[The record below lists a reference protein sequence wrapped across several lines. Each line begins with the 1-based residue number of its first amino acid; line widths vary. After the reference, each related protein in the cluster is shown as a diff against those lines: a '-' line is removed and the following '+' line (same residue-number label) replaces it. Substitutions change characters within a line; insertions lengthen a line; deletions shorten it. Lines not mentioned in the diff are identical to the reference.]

1 MDVGPERPRHLR
13 PEPRSERRAGHPA
26 HDLAH
31 QVAEGVHVV
40 AVRGVGDPPWRLPFE
55 RLHHH
60 VPVEHGT
67 IGQRIADGRE
77 TGAMGKDLADRD
89 ALLAGA
95 TEPGPVADDLG
106 IQVEKTAF
114 DELEDADRTEPLPH
128 REEVD
133 QRVPTPG
140 ATTGRVRP
148 AAPQVDDDPP
158 ADRDG
163 DRRTD
168 VAPVGEVPHEG
179 VADRGESRVADAVDG
194 EWFTVRDG
202 HATRPSTREV
212 PAPRSPRPR

>member
-26 HDLAH
+26 HDLTH

-148 AAPQVDDDPP
+148 AAPQVDDHAP

-168 VAPVGEVPHEG
+168 VTPVGEVRHEG

-194 EWFTVRDG
+194 E
-202 HATRPSTREV
+202 
-212 PAPRSPRPR
+212 